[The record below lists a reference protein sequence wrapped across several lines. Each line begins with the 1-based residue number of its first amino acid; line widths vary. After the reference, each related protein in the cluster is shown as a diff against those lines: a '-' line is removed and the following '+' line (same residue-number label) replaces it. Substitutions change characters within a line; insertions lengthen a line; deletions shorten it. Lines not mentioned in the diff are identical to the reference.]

1 MALDIIY
8 PIILTPIAFAVG
20 YGIHAF
26 RKSMKQELP
35 EAKPYEF
42 LFGLT
47 FVLLVYKVYA
57 DEKKSQSYLEEIYR
71 LHRINTELEGEL
83 WQNRIDLQTATNQLN
98 LAKMSHE
105 KTKQE
110 LEDKARTWENQYNSI
125 KNESGRN

>member
-1 MALDIIY
+1 MTTTI
-8 PIILTPIAFAVG
+8 
-20 YGIHAF
+20 
-26 RKSMKQELP
+26 
-35 EAKPYEF
+35 

-71 LHRINTELEGEL
+71 LHRINTELEG
-83 WQNRIDLQTATNQLN
+83 QNRIDLQTATNQLN

-110 LEDKARTWENQYNSI
+110 LEDKARTWENQYNNLKDKSNV
-125 KNESGRN
+125 KSKGGQGNN